1 IVAEL
6 DPFASALDLEEHHFR
21 DGREAGMQE
30 GKAAGYAEGRAMG
43 VEQGFRISY
52 EVAFYSGCLSQW
64 HTAGE
69 HGGRLKLNPRVL
81 RHMALLEDLVRSFP
95 WSDAQDPN
103 LHQLV
108 EAMRG
113 RFKTLVTML
122 GLGDAYGIA
131 HAADESLSF

>member
-1 IVAEL
+1 M
-6 DPFASALDLEEHHFR
+6 ASGIQARWRMCEP
-21 DGREAGMQE
+21 
-30 GKAAGYAEGRAMG
+30 
-43 VEQGFRISY
+43 SP
-52 EVAFYSGCLSQW
+52 S
-64 HTAGE
+64 
-69 HGGRLKLNPRVL
+69 
-81 RHMALLEDLVRSFP
+81 LL
-95 WSDAQDPN
+95 QDPN